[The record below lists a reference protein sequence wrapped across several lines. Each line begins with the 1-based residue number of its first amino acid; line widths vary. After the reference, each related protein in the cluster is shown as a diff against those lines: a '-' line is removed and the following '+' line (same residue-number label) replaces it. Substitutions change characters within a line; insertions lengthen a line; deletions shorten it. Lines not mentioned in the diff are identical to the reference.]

1 MSNGILEGALIGAV
15 GGLLITALF
24 VRTKKPKSS
33 ANYMKAIM
41 SSANGSTQAEK
52 SLLDRWSIKLAL
64 LGIGLGIFSTLARG
78 YTQVGFMIGFA
89 IPMSLIGLVIGFV
102 IDLFIKPTRTS
113 TASAEAAVIEDLP
126 VAQSKSKPIRPQTE
140 NPRFLESTRKE
151 FNEQPPS
158 SRVNVEASEV
168 ATSSDRKANT
178 DKSAHPP
185 IASWYKSDYGIGEK
199 RSDLYFMDFEIKR
212 LDSPEAGYKILH
224 PHPRKEGQVVPRFVF
239 DAEIEKPT
247 IRGGTVT
254 SSCPNCNTVCS
265 SPNEQNMYFKCSDC
279 QTSWWQKR

>member
-1 MSNGILEGALIGAV
+1 MSIGILEGALIGAV

-33 ANYMKAIM
+33 AHQMKAIM
-41 SSANGSTQAEK
+41 SSANDSTQAEK
-52 SLLDRWSIKLAL
+52 SLLDRWSIRLAL

-102 IDLFIKPTRTS
+102 IDLFIKPTRAS
-113 TASAEAAVIEDLP
+113 TASAKAAVVEDLP
-126 VAQSKSKPIRPQTE
+126 VAQSKSKPIRPQIE
-140 NPRFLESTRKE
+140 NPKFLESTREE
-151 FNEQPPS
+151 FKQQPPS

-168 ATSSDRKANT
+168 ATSTERKANT
-178 DKSAHPP
+178 DKSAHPS
-185 IASWYKSDYGIGEK
+185 IASWYRSDYGIGEK

-212 LDSPEAGYKILH
+212 LESPEAGYKILH
-224 PHPRKEGQVVPRFVF
+224 PHPRKEGQVVPRFVL

-247 IRGGTVT
+247 IRGGTVA
-254 SSCPNCNTVCS
+254 SSCPNCKTVCS
-265 SPNEQNMYFKCSDC
+265 SPNEQSMYFKCADC
-279 QTSWWQKR
+279 HISWWQKR